1 MSSKRLAVTVLL
13 IVLAHVSP
21 ANENRGV
28 SVYNAQ
34 FTVSSKQLTYLSEAL
49 ISAINNQLL
58 SFPEI
63 KVYDSD
69 SKIENTFQDLNQI
82 LQLDKVQLLQIRRQ
96 TGFDGLVAGGL
107 ELTDQKIS
115 IKLHLVDF
123 LVFAANT

>member
-1 MSSKRLAVTVLL
+1 MSSKRLVVTVLL

-49 ISAINNQLL
+49 ISAINNQIL

-115 IKLHLVDF
+115 INF
-123 LVFAANT
+123 